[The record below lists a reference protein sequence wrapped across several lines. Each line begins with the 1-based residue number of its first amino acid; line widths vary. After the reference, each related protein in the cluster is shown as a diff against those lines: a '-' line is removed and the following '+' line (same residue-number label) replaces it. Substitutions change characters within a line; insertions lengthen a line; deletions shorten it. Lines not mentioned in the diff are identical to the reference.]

1 MKADGVK
8 VQTLLGSKVQ
18 YRVPLFQR
26 TYNWKEEQWDQLWDD
41 ITEVYMMEEPRPHF
55 IGAVVTQP
63 IPDAPEKAAK
73 HLLIDGQQRLTTLCI
88 LLTAIREKAVKGQNQ
103 ILADEIYNTC
113 LTNKMYNPTDDEL
126 VKLRPTQRDRNVFH
140 VLVSGGHP
148 TNTGNSNIHKAFQYF
163 RKALDDGDPQKS
175 PFDLPKLKD
184 RITYYLDLVSVSLE
198 ANDSAHK
205 IFESLNN
212 TGLQLGASD
221 LIRNYIFMHIPM
233 EDEAQ
238 ATYDRH
244 WMPMQDL
251 LEARLDGF
259 FWRYLMMDGSLPR
272 VDETY
277 EEICKRNKDLSP
289 SKATT
294 LLKNLSQHAVY
305 YSRILADSG
314 GGVDDFHIQ
323 ARRLRVWDMN
333 VAYSFIMKS
342 MAWEAEGKITLNQAI
357 DAMRAI
363 ESFVIR
369 RAICNVPTNRLRRI
383 FAGMCSSITPDNY
396 IGGVHEHLLR
406 NEWPPDDDFQER
418 FVEYP
423 LYTWSRTTGRVRLV
437 LESLERSFGEK
448 ERPVIDENITIEHVM
463 PQTLTAEWEE
473 MLGGQAREI
482 HGKWLH
488 TPGNLTLTA
497 YNPELGNS
505 PFDRKKDILSGSK
518 FALSDAI
525 VSCNTWDE
533 HTIRARGQ
541 SLAERAVT
549 IWARPDL

>member
-1 MKADGVK
+1 MKADGVR

-26 TYNWKEEQWDQLWDD
+26 TYNWQEEQWDQLWDD

-88 LLTAIREKAVKGQNQ
+88 LLTAIREKAVEDQNQ
-103 ILADEIYNTC
+103 NLADEINNTC

-126 VKLRPTQRDRNVFH
+126 VKLRPTQRDRGVFH
-140 VLVSGGHP
+140 VLVSGGRP
-148 TNTGNSNIHKAFQYF
+148 TNTGNSNIHKAFRYF
-163 RKALDDGDPQKS
+163 RKALDEGDPQKS
-175 PFDLPKLKD
+175 PFDLPKLKA
-184 RITYYLDLVSVSLE
+184 RITAYLDLVSISLE

-212 TGLQLGASD
+212 TGLRLGASD

-251 LEARLDGF
+251 LDTKLDGF

-277 EEICKRNKDLSP
+277 EELCKRNKELSP
-289 SKATT
+289 SKAVN
-294 LLKNLSQHAVY
+294 LLENLSQYATY
-305 YSRILADSG
+305 YSRILADSEG
-314 GGVDDFHIQ
+314 SVDEFHVQ
-323 ARRLRVWDMN
+323 AGRLRVWDMN
-333 VAYSFIMKS
+333 VAYSFILKS
-342 MAWEAEGKITLNQAI
+342 MAWEAERKISLNQAI
-357 DAMRAI
+357 AAMRAI
-363 ESFVIR
+363 ESYVIR
-369 RAICNVPTNRLRRI
+369 RAICIVPTNRLRRV
-383 FAGMCSSITPDNY
+383 FAGMCNSVTAENY
-396 IGGVHEHLLR
+396 IEDVHKHLLS
-406 NEWPPDDDFQER
+406 NDWPSDDRFQEM
-418 FVEYP
+418 FIEYP
-423 LYTWSRTTGRVRLV
+423 LYAWAKTAGRVKLV
-437 LESLERSFGEK
+437 LESLDRSFGEK
-448 ERPVIDENITIEHVM
+448 ERPIIDENITIEHVM
-463 PQTLTAEWEE
+463 PQTLTPEWER
-473 MLGGQAREI
+473 MLGDQAQEI
-482 HGKWLH
+482 HEKWLH

-505 PFDRKKDILSGSK
+505 PFDRKKEILTVSK

-525 VSCNTWDE
+525 VSCSMWDDNSIK
-533 HTIRARGQ
+533 TRGQ
-541 SLAERAVT
+541 SLAERAVR
-549 IWARPDL
+549 IWARPDR